1 MTGIGNEWLYCVL
14 RPEICE
20 IPGRWACSRRWR
32 GMRKE
37 VSIFFFLLSFEKE
50 PPPPMLWSMYSSTK
64 YDLFC
69 SQETGDARD
78 GCVKKKRNK
87 ACVLC
92 FRIIFKPATRK
103 GWKKSAKKGERASS
117 NKAQVAHREK
127 CSHDFID
134 HVARHHW
141 FGIK

>member
-1 MTGIGNEWLYCVL
+1 
-14 RPEICE
+14 
-20 IPGRWACSRRWR
+20 
-32 GMRKE
+32 
-37 VSIFFFLLSFEKE
+37 
-50 PPPPMLWSMYSSTK
+50 
-64 YDLFC
+64 
-69 SQETGDARD
+69 
-78 GCVKKKRNK
+78 
-87 ACVLC
+87 LC